1 MMRQLFGQTV
11 GQQLNKLW
19 VRFSLMI
26 IAIIFVVTVLPAGS
40 LLFTDPI
47 ELTYEEM
54 ADLRSLNE
62 TYELGLTGRQI
73 RYIADQAVD
82 YYQYTY
88 LFDFQFLAVTTLIIG
103 IVAGI
108 LLGRGMSLPIE
119 RLVKATQAV
128 ASQQLNHRIEV
139 SGAQEINELAA
150 NFNQMV
156 ESLEH
161 SEQLR
166 RNLIADVSHELLT
179 PLTVLQGNLRAM
191 LDDVYEP
198 TKDELGKL
206 YVQNKHL
213 IRLVKDLRLLSQAEA
228 GQLPLQK
235 TAVNLN
241 ILAQET
247 VDTFAPLAAE
257 KNVPV
262 TFQPA
267 DNLPL
272 LQADA
277 ARLRQVLHNLLAN
290 ALRHTP
296 RSGQITVAAEYNED
310 TVSLFVKD
318 NGDGIAPDA
327 LPHLFDRFY
336 RAADGQ
342 RRDSGGAGLGLPIA
356 KAIVEGHN
364 GRLLADSDGLGQGCT
379 MTISFPI
386 AK

>member
-1 MMRQLFGQTV
+1 MI
-11 GQQLNKLW
+11 GQQFNKLW

-26 IAIIFVVTVLPAGS
+26 IAIIFVVAVVPAGS
-40 LLFTDPI
+40 LLFLDPL

-54 ADLRSLNE
+54 ADLRSLSDE
-62 TYELGLTGRQI
+62 YDLGLSGRQI
-73 RYIADQAVD
+73 RHIADQSVD
-82 YYQYTY
+82 YYQDTY
-88 LFDFQFLAVTTLIIG
+88 LFDFQFLTLTTLIVGVI
-103 IVAGI
+103 AGL

-128 ASQQLNHRIEV
+128 ASQQLTHRVEV
-139 SGAQEINELAA
+139 RGAQEINELAE

-156 ESLEH
+156 VSLAH

-166 RNLIADVSHELLT
+166 RNMIADVSHELLT

-198 TKDELGKL
+198 TKDEIGKL

-235 TAVNLN
+235 SAVNLN
-241 ILAQET
+241 ALAQET
-247 VDTFAPLAAE
+247 VTLFTPLAAE
-257 KNVPV
+257 KTISV
-262 TFQPA
+262 TYKPA
-267 DNLPL
+267 ADPPL
-272 LQADA
+272 LQVDA

-296 RSGQITVAAEYNED
+296 HNGQIAVTAEFNDE
-310 TVSLFVKD
+310 TASLSVED
-318 NGDGIAPDA
+318 NGDGIAPDN
-327 LPHLFDRFY
+327 LPHVFDRFY

-364 GRLLADSDGLGQGCT
+364 GRLVAHSDGLGQGCT
-379 MTISFPI
+379 MTIYLSLSPS
-386 AK
+386 K